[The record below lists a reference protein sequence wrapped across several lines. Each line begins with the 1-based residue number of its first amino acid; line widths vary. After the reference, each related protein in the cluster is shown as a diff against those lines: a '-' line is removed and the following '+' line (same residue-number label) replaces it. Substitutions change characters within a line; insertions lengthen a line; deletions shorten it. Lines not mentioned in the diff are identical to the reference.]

1 MTIKLEG
8 ECWKRQTNEQRFKMQ
23 EERAWGMK
31 QANVEARRLEQI
43 KGGKVR
49 KRKGKRWR
57 KEERKGGRKEVEEG
71 KIIGSESRNCNEK
84 GLMNGG
90 GDKRKKRG
98 KKQGRE
104 KRKKKVWKRREEKR
118 DRTRSKRERQSYVG
132 SRLTKT
138 TCAQTC
144 SIFLTPAYGRQGVGQ
159 PPKYHPQKKNRCVSL
174 SFLLIPEALLA
185 SKFLTPQKRN
195 TLLPKADNVF
205 IW

>member
-1 MTIKLEG
+1 
-8 ECWKRQTNEQRFKMQ
+8 
-23 EERAWGMK
+23 MK

-57 KEERKGGRKEVEEG
+57 KEGRKEEVEEG
-71 KIIGSESRNCNEK
+71 KIIGSESRTCNEK

-90 GDKRKKRG
+90 GDKRKKTR

-104 KRKKKVWKRREEKR
+104 KRKKVRKRRREEKR
-118 DRTRSKRERQSYVG
+118 DRTRSKRERESYVG

-144 SIFLTPAYGRQGVGQ
+144 SIFLTPAYGQQGVGQ
-159 PPKYHPQKKNRCVSL
+159 PPKYQPQKKNRCVSL
-174 SFLLIPEALLA
+174 SFLLIPQALLA
-185 SKFLTPQKRN
+185 SIFLTPQKRN

-205 IW
+205 I